1 MDLHSNIFK
10 LILRIQVLHRFQLP
24 YLHSN
29 IFKLIQIPHL
39 LKLYQS
45 IHLHSNIFKLILNKN
60 VDSKVMREFTF

>member
-29 IFKLIQIPHL
+29 IFKLIL
-39 LKLYQS
+39 AKKEASSAL
-45 IHLHSNIFKLILNKN
+45 
-60 VDSKVMREFTF
+60 SKIFTF